1 MQSYRVF
8 CIYTTFYTTKAYI
21 ITIKN
26 KLTNKISYRYT
37 TKLDLAY
44 SIYTLDTHGAAL
56 GYVMLG
62 FLALA
67 SGQSR
72 AQLALIEF

>member
-1 MQSYRVF
+1 M
-8 CIYTTFYTTKAYI
+8 
-21 ITIKN
+21 
-26 KLTNKISYRYT
+26 NKISYRYT

-44 SIYTLDTHGAAL
+44 SIYTLNTQGAIL

-67 SGQSR
+67 NGKAEHSSR
-72 AQLALIEF
+72 

>member
-1 MQSYRVF
+1 M
-8 CIYTTFYTTKAYI
+8 
-21 ITIKN
+21 
-26 KLTNKISYRYT
+26 NKIPYRYT

-44 SIYTLDTHGAAL
+44 SIYTLKTQGAAM

-67 SGQSR
+67 SGKAERSSR
-72 AQLALIEF
+72 

>member
-1 MQSYRVF
+1 MQIYCIF
-8 CIYTTFYTTKAYI
+8 CIYTTFHTIKAYI
-21 ITIKN
+21 ITIEN
-26 KLTNKISYRYT
+26 KLMNKISYRYT

-44 SIYTLDTHGAAL
+44 SIYTLNTQGAAL

-67 SGQSR
+67 SGKAERSSR
-72 AQLALIEF
+72 

>member
-1 MQSYRVF
+1 MQSYCAF
-8 CIYTTFYTTKAYI
+8 CIYTTFYTIKAYI

-26 KLTNKISYRYT
+26 KLMNKISYRYT
-37 TKLDLAY
+37 IKLDLAY
-44 SIYTLDTHGAAL
+44 SIYTLNTQGAAL

-67 SGQSR
+67 SGKAERSSR
-72 AQLALIEF
+72 

>member
-1 MQSYRVF
+1 MQSYCVF
-8 CIYTTFYTTKAYI
+8 CIYTTFYTIKAYI

-26 KLTNKISYRYT
+26 KLMNKIPYRYT
-37 TKLDLAY
+37 TKLDLVY
-44 SIYTLDTHGAAL
+44 SIYTLNTMGAIL

-67 SGQSR
+67 SGKAERSSR
-72 AQLALIEF
+72 

>member
-1 MQSYRVF
+1 MQNYCIF
-8 CIYTTFYTTKAYI
+8 CIYTTFYTIKAYI

-26 KLTNKISYRYT
+26 KLMNRISYRHT

-44 SIYTLDTHGAAL
+44 SIYTLNTMGAIL

-67 SGQSR
+67 SGKAERSSR
-72 AQLALIEF
+72 

>member
-1 MQSYRVF
+1 MQSYCVF
-8 CIYTTFYTTKAYI
+8 CIYTTFYTIKAYI

-26 KLTNKISYRYT
+26 KLMNKISYRYT

-44 SIYTLDTHGAAL
+44 SIYTLNTQ

-67 SGQSR
+67 SGKAERSSR
-72 AQLALIEF
+72 

>member
-1 MQSYRVF
+1 MQIYCIF
-8 CIYTTFYTTKAYI
+8 CIHTTFYTIKAYI
-21 ITIKN
+21 ITRKN
-26 KLTNKISYRYT
+26 KLMNKISYRYT

-44 SIYTLDTHGAAL
+44 SIYTLNTQGSAL

-67 SGQSR
+67 SGKAERSSR
-72 AQLALIEF
+72 

>member
-1 MQSYRVF
+1 M
-8 CIYTTFYTTKAYI
+8 
-21 ITIKN
+21 
-26 KLTNKISYRYT
+26 NKIPYRYT

-44 SIYTLDTHGAAL
+44 SIYTLNTQGTAL

-67 SGQSR
+67 SGKAERSSR
-72 AQLALIEF
+72 

>member
-1 MQSYRVF
+1 MQIYCIF
-8 CIYTTFYTTKAYI
+8 CIHTTFYTIKAYI

-26 KLTNKISYRYT
+26 KLMNKISYRYT

-44 SIYTLDTHGAAL
+44 SIYTLNTQGSAL

-67 SGQSR
+67 SGKAERSSR
-72 AQLALIEF
+72 